1 MKIFSIVAISVVAFS
16 LLSCNKNE
24 NLQVKQVSHMEQ
36 KQKLNIKVVNDLDPV
51 CHMKTAD
58 GVQDTL
64 TYKGEVY
71 GFCSSYC
78 KDEFHA
84 HPEKYIN

>member
-1 MKIFSIVAISVVAFS
+1 MKIFYIVAILVATFT
-16 LLSCNKNE
+16 LLSCQKNE

-36 KQKLNIKVVNDLDPV
+36 KQKINIKVVNDIDPI
-51 CHMKTAD
+51 CQMKTAD

-84 HPEKYIN
+84 NPEKYIQ